1 VIRLDDPRRIG
12 AIVADLRAMSLLTQ
26 RQICDATG
34 MHEARL
40 SDWERGAAIPTLP
53 LLLPVLAYLG
63 YQLHITPGPDEERR
77 PTGTGWPA

>member
-1 VIRLDDPRRIG
+1 VIRLDDPRQIG

-40 SDWERGAAIPTLP
+40 SDWERGAAILD
-53 LLLPVLAYLG
+53 YMG
-63 YQLHITPGPDEERR
+63 YQVHITPGPDDERR